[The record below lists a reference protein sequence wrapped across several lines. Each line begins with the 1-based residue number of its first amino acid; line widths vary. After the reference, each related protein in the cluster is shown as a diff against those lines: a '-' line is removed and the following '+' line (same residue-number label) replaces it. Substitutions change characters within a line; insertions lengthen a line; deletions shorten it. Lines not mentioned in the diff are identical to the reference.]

1 MLNIA
6 NPQRNAD
13 QNRKELSPHTCQKGY
28 HQKDDKQEML
38 VSMWR
43 KGNPH
48 AHLVGV

>member
-1 MLNIA
+1 MIV
-6 NPQRNAD
+6 
-13 QNRKELSPHTCQKGY
+13 KEEKSEEKENKIQE
-28 HQKDDKQEML
+28 KDDKQEML